1 MTKLHRILFALF
13 ILGVSVLTFG
23 MGMRSGNRYLMAV
36 PLLIPLGVFA
46 VSKPEILMLS
56 GIALW
61 QSSLVLPGFP
71 NELQV
76 YHLLLLCA
84 SLVTGLRMVITKE
97 PFKSDQILRIITGL
111 YGFVTLYT
119 MLVRGFGFNVLGTDE
134 IGGMRYVMIFVGV
147 LSVWF
152 LPNLSV
158 TRKQLIRV
166 LYVYVALSFL
176 PVLAELTFIL
186 SRGAIYHQYYFV
198 KIGSSLG
205 HSFVSSMV
213 GEGVRYTTAGAL
225 GRGLLILPFIFFPF
239 KPKFFFAYGS
249 FILIAVIASS
259 FTGYRTSLAEAGMV
273 IFLAFFFLLRKQ
285 RKEYVLVSGC
295 AAIAFYFL
303 ALLFYKYLPY
313 GFQRVLSFLPGI
325 QQLSAASVDAF
336 ASTDFRMEVWQLGL
350 QEVPDYLWLGKGLTY
365 SQSEFMALQM
375 FRLPGSH
382 YEIGLISNLHN
393 GPLEALV
400 YLGLPGLILFM
411 VFSLRIC
418 QLTIKI
424 LSKRNVSD
432 KLDPVTVF
440 LASFIFARLI
450 LWWLSFGNPHNSF
463 LHIVFFY
470 VVLSFVA
477 KQSQQAP
484 GELSSHG
491 ES

>member
-1 MTKLHRILFALF
+1 MTKLHRVLFALF
-13 ILGVSVLTFG
+13 ILSVSVVTFG
-23 MGMRSGNRYLMAV
+23 MGLSSGNPYLMAF
-36 PLLIPLGVFA
+36 PLLIPMGIFA
-46 VSKPEILMLS
+46 VSKPETLFLS

-71 NELQV
+71 NELQL

-97 PFKSDQILRIITGL
+97 SFQSDQILRILTGF
-111 YGFVTLYT
+111 YGFVTFYT

-152 LPNLSV
+152 LPNLTV

-166 LYVYVALSFL
+166 LYFYAALGFL

-186 SRGAIYHQYYFV
+186 SGGAIYHQYYFV
-198 KIGSSLG
+198 KIGASLG

-225 GRGLLILPFIFFPF
+225 GRGLLLLPFILFPF
-239 KPKFFFAYGS
+239 KPKFFFAYGA
-249 FILIAVIASS
+249 FIVSAIIALS
-259 FTGYRTSLAEAGMV
+259 FTGYRSSLAEAGMV
-273 IFLAFFFLLRKQ
+273 IFLTLFFLFRTH
-285 RKEYVLVSGC
+285 RKEYLLASGC
-295 AAIAFYFL
+295 AAVLLYFL
-303 ALLFYKYLPY
+303 ALIFYDILPY
-313 GFQRVLSFLPGI
+313 GFQRVLSFLPGVKHF
-325 QQLSAASVDAF
+325 SAASVDAF
-336 ASTDFRMEVWQLGL
+336 ASTDFRMGVWQLGL

-365 SQSEFMALQM
+365 SFSEYMALQT

-400 YLGLPGLILFM
+400 YLGLPGFLLFTA
-411 VFSLRIC
+411 FSIRIY
-418 QLTIKI
+418 QLTIRI

-432 KLDPVTVF
+432 KLDPVAVF
-440 LASFIFARLI
+440 LSSMILI
-450 LWWLSFGNPHNSF
+450 RILMWWLSFGNPHNSF
-463 LHIVFFY
+463 LH
-470 VVLSFVA
+470 
-477 KQSQQAP
+477 
-484 GELSSHG
+484 
-491 ES
+491 